1 VENDFTDRK
10 RTAEKG
16 IEAVERFFK
25 LLGMPTSI
33 HELLGREITDE
44 EIEEMARRA
53 SHDGNITLGN
63 ICVLQREDMVSIYR
77 MAR

>member
-1 VENDFTDRK
+1 
-10 RTAEKG
+10 
-16 IEAVERFFK
+16 
-25 LLGMPTSI
+25 MPTSI
-33 HELLGREITDE
+33 HELLGRDITDE

-53 SHDGNITLGN
+53 SHDGQMTLGN